1 MLYIAADHA
10 GWQLKED
17 LRNYLA
23 EKGVEVVDL
32 GNDVLDP
39 DDDYADFAKDLA
51 EKVVAEGVPGILIC
65 GSGQG
70 MCLAANKVKGARAV
84 LAHDEFTGRVA
95 KEHLNANILCLGG
108 RVLDLEIAKKIVNNW
123 MSAEFLEDEKYS
135 RRLAKVK
142 EIEREN

>member
-17 LRNYLA
+17 LKLYLM
-23 EKGVEVVDL
+23 ERGEEVIDL

-39 DDDYADFAKDLA
+39 DDDYPDFAKDLA
-51 EKVVAEGVPGILIC
+51 EKVVAEGKRGILIC

-70 MCLAANKVKGARAV
+70 VCVTANKVKGARAALV
-84 LAHDEFTGRVA
+84 HNDFTARSA
-95 KEHLNANILCLGG
+95 REHLDANIICLGG
-108 RVLDLEIAKKIVNNW
+108 RVTDLETAKKIVDNW
-123 MSAEFLEDEKYS
+123 LNAEFEIDPRHE
-135 RRLAKVK
+135 RRLSKIK

>member
-10 GWQLKED
+10 GWQLKEN
-17 LRNYLA
+17 LRDYLA

-39 DDDYADFAKDLA
+39 DDDYTDFAKDLA
-51 EKVVAEGVPGILIC
+51 EKVVAEGVAGILIC

-84 LAHDEFTGRVA
+84 LAHDEFTSRVA

-108 RVLDLEIAKKIVNNW
+108 RVLDFDIAKKIVNNW
-123 MSAEFLEDEKYS
+123 MSAELLEDEKYS
-135 RRLAKVK
+135 RRLTKVK

>member
-17 LRNYLA
+17 LKLYLM
-23 EKGVEVVDL
+23 ERGEEVIDL

-39 DDDYADFAKDLA
+39 DDDYPDFAKDLA
-51 EKVVAEGVPGILIC
+51 EKVVAEGKRGILIC

-70 MCLAANKVKGARAV
+70 VCVTANKVKGARAA
-84 LAHDEFTGRVA
+84 LAHNDFTARSA
-95 KEHLNANILCLGG
+95 REHLDANIICLGG
-108 RVLDLEIAKKIVNNW
+108 RVTDLETAKKIVDNW
-123 MSAEFLEDEKYS
+123 LNAEFETDPRHE
-135 RRLAKVK
+135 RRLSKIK

>member
-17 LRNYLA
+17 LKKYLA
-23 EKGVEVVDL
+23 DKGQEVVDL

-39 DDDYADFAKDLA
+39 DDDYSDFAKELA
-51 EKVVAEGVPGILIC
+51 EKVVAEGKEGILIC

-70 MCLAANKVKGARAV
+70 ACLAANKVKGARAA
-84 LAHDEFTGRVA
+84 LAHDEFTARVA
-95 KEHLNANILCLGG
+95 KEHLNTNILCLGG
-108 RVLDLEIAKKIVNNW
+108 RVIDLDLAKKIVSNW
-123 MSAEFLEDEKYS
+123 LGAQFSGEARHE
-135 RRLAKVK
+135 RRLGKIK